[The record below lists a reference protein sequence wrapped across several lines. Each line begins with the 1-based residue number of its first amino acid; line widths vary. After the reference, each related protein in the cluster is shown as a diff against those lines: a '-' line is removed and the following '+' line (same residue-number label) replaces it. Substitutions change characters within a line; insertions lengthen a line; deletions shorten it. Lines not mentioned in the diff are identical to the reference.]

1 MNRKISFVAFL
12 LLFINGLSL
21 ATNPEYR
28 QGEVLVRFISDGQKK
43 MSLSDRTKILNS
55 YVSGSRAVK
64 DIKLVAGL
72 TRVTLPTG
80 TDVLSATQQFQ
91 NSPLVVYAQP
101 NYVYKIATIPNDPM
115 FNQQW
120 ALNNTGQTG
129 GTVDADIDAPQAW
142 DIYTGGTN
150 IIVGVVDTGID
161 YNHPDLKPNMWV
173 NPGEIPNNGID
184 DDADGYVDDVY
195 GINAI
200 TNSGNP
206 MDDHFHGT
214 HCAGIIGAVGNNGI
228 GVSGVNWHVRL
239 MALKIFDWQG
249 AGGNTADILQ
259 CFDYAIAK
267 HVNILSNSWGG
278 YGFDQALY
286 DGIAAVQAAGILFVA
301 AAGNESNNNDGAFSA
316 YPASFDLDNIIS
328 VMATDHKDQVASFS
342 NYGLTTVDL
351 GAPGVDILSTF
362 PTYETNDMNSFG
374 FSTNYGTI
382 SGTSMSTPFVS
393 GASALIWSFVPN
405 LDYASIRD
413 VILNSADPLPSLSG
427 RCVTGA
433 RLNLFSAISAV
444 NTRVLDKNTGKMYRK
459 IQQAIDDPLTLNSHT
474 IIVDKGPLYLK
485 KMYFFE
491 TVDFKGKRLTVRSGD
506 VDHPTDETI
515 YPEKVMISGKGK
527 NKHTVSF
534 IRGENAS
541 AVLKGFTIADGYA
554 TGVELEDSFG
564 GGIYLYNS
572 SPTISDCIIT
582 NNQAVL
588 DGGGIYCD
596 GDSNPT
602 ITNCTVSDNYAN
614 SRDGGGI
621 YCYDSSP
628 LIKNCLVVANRA
640 ARDGGGIYLNGP
652 LSIASQVRIF
662 DCTISDNHSNDYDG
676 LGGALYCYY
685 SSKPQVRDCI
695 ISNNNGYAIYE
706 EDLPSDPQVT
716 FCLFYNNPDGDWYDA
731 DTLHV
736 YTGAVAVN
744 SLAEASDNIEGD
756 PLFVLGKLGSYYLS
770 QLAAGQLADSVAVDA
785 GSAAASSLGMNIYST
800 RTDNI
805 KDSGFVDMGYHY
817 NDPCAAVMFTLTTSI
832 SPALSGWIDPVNDVP
847 HSYPQ
852 YAQVQL
858 TATADSNS
866 YWFKAWHGTD
876 DDGRKD
882 VNENAEPVNPQ
893 LNIVTMDSDKSVAAE
908 FEKINVSLTVRI
920 TSGQGSIS
928 VNPPP
933 NDPRRDLYRRGTVV
947 TITVTPANPSNR
959 IKWIGSDDDTS
970 RQLVNT
976 VTMTANKIVNIEL
989 RQPRTLIVGGGG
1001 IPGAYTNFGDA
1012 IRGSQDGDTIVVHE
1026 GRWTWTWSNDVW
1038 LIQGKDITIRSTN
1051 PDNPTVVANTVLLNT
1066 LWFEDVTRNTVVA
1079 GITISDLVGYPGT
1092 SGDGTQA
1099 GTLCDGIDGGDV
1111 FGVGL
1116 LIGFMNR
1123 FSISF
1128 GADLLPLVEASPT
1141 FINCVFQNL
1150 NAEGGNGG
1158 NNGCGCPPNAAFG
1171 FDYDGGWAGRAY
1183 GGAMYIGVGCKPLYK
1198 NCIIQDCNA
1207 LGGDSG
1213 NGCYHP
1219 GSWGDSNP
1227 PPGSGWS
1234 WFFGPYDFPSDYTGK
1249 GGGAYIDV
1257 NSAPEFIDCSFINNL
1272 ARGGSTGQATAPGV
1286 GRPLHY
1292 RIDSYGGAV
1301 YCAAASKPKFTNC
1314 RFVDNRVAT
1323 TTTLPNW
1330 RWTPGPGEVALAVD
1344 KYIGFGA
1351 AVAIEGERKT
1361 FDGVP
1366 YYATASKPFFENCTF
1381 ENNISPNGNGGAIH
1395 CQYGVTG
1402 QSSET
1407 VINKC
1412 TLTGNQAYHGGA
1424 IYSVDSRTRIL
1435 ESIFNNNS
1443 ATSAVGEGGAI
1454 HVTTG
1459 EVEISDSNIF
1469 DNSAVFSGGGLFL
1482 SDSNA
1487 LVWNC
1492 LLTGN
1497 QAGRDGGGIS
1507 AYLYSDCN
1515 IVNTT
1520 ISDNIGGQFG
1530 GGVFCAYNSFTRI
1543 LDSII
1548 WGNMATSGHQIAVAS
1563 DDPYNPE
1570 PSVVE
1575 VSYSSIGPRYSY
1587 LVQQQ
1592 ASVFGSGSSSGE
1604 KLIESSTIYNDI
1616 SSSGKAKVVIT
1627 LADPVDLK
1635 KQTDWNSSSSMA
1647 ALHDE
1652 IHNRQQAVLSTLTTG
1667 EFTKRYQ
1674 YDNVAAFSGEITLAG
1689 LNKLISNPQVYHIE
1703 PTRPLVFQMRQALAL
1718 SNDMSIR
1725 PTYGGAHIGI
1735 AICDSGFDYSHPD
1748 LGNNDFP
1755 NSKIV
1760 GGYDFGS
1767 MDSNPQQEGAP
1778 HGTACAGIAAG
1789 SIDNVGDY
1797 IGGVA
1802 YQAGIY
1808 GLKISVGTDAPLSD
1822 AALAAWDWCITHKN
1836 DNANYPILV
1845 ISNSWRTGPALN
1857 PKLYN
1862 DPNVAAVDYPG
1873 FAAAADTATAAG
1885 ITILAASGNDGNTT
1899 RIGAPAALRNVL
1911 AVGAVYD
1918 TSDAVTPYSN
1928 TSPLIDIFAPGD
1940 PIYTTDIVG
1949 AAGYTSGNFV
1959 PDFGGTSAATPFAA
1973 GAVAVLQQAAKTIMG
1988 HYLTPEQVRT
1998 SLVSSGDLVTDT
2010 KVDITKPRV
2019 NIGNAIALLSG
2030 PPIYLEL
2037 RDPIHLEQNCTI
2049 RYNWWNP
2056 ATFTWSP
2063 ASHNLSVNDDPLFI
2077 DGYYLSQTAAGQA
2090 ITSNAVD
2097 AGSTDAYTAGKYRHT
2112 TRNDLVVE
2120 DFDSIVDMGYHYI
2133 RHTEFKGDFNYDG
2146 RVDGY
2151 DLEGNL
2157 IMNDLVRLLRHW
2169 LDDQC
2174 EFPDW
2179 CYGTDLNQDGVV
2191 NNKDY
2196 AIYAANWGK
2205 KETTPPLPDPM
2216 TWEIMPKLAALAN
2229 WAEMTATKAKDAY
2242 GGTIEY
2248 YFQRTDANGYYRDW
2262 DPNRAFT
2269 DTSLVLNNTYGYR
2282 VKARDARGNE
2292 TGWSVIGYVVVAPPK
2307 PDPMTWELV
2316 PTSAPAA
2323 TWATMT
2329 ATEAKDTYGGPIKYY
2344 FQRTNASG
2352 IPDGFYRN
2360 WDSNRAFTNYG
2371 LVLNKTYGYRVKA
2384 RDARGNETAWSVIGY
2399 VEVGKEPPTPP
2410 TPPLPPS
2417 NLTALALSQTQIR
2430 LNWTDNSNNETGF
2443 KIERFTGAQP
2453 FVEIAT
2459 VGANVTTYTN
2469 SGLTANT
2476 TYTYRV
2482 RAYNSAGNSD
2492 YSNTASATTLP
2503 PIPVPQTPV
2512 MLAPPNDPN
2521 SGEYYSNGYWYH
2533 RVVATVPGLGGTPAI
2548 WFRFQCISDIP
2559 ALSSG
2564 WVNAT
2569 GSFVHPIYPS
2579 FPSATITV
2587 NGTTVTYVIVVKQG
2601 GSFGHQLTW
2610 RVCSSYSADG
2620 SNSVC
2625 STSLV
2630 IPPH

>member
-43 MSLSDRTKILNS
+43 LSLSDRTTILNS
-55 YVSGSRAVK
+55 YVNGSRAVK

-72 TRVTLPTG
+72 THVTLPTG

-101 NYVYKIATIPNDPM
+101 NYIYRIALTPNDP
-115 FNQQW
+115 NYHLQW

-184 DDADGYVDDVY
+184 DDGDGYVDDVY

-200 TNSGNP
+200 TNSGDP
-206 MDDHFHGT
+206 MDDNLHGT

-249 AGGNTADILQ
+249 VGGNTADVLQ
-259 CFDYAIAK
+259 CFDYAILK
-267 HVNILSNSWGG
+267 NVNILSNSWGG

-286 DGIAAVQAAGILFVA
+286 DGIAQVQAAGILFVA
-301 AAGNESNNNDGAFSA
+301 AAGNESNNNDGAFSL

-362 PTYETNDMNSFG
+362 PTYETNDMNTSG

-382 SGTSMSTPFVS
+382 SGTSMATPFVS

-413 VILNSADPLPSLSG
+413 VILNSADPRPSLSG
-427 RCVTGA
+427 KCVTDA
-433 RLNLFSAISAV
+433 RLNVFSAISAV
-444 NTRVLDKNTGKMYRK
+444 NTRVLDKNTGQMYRK
-459 IQQAIDDPLTLNSHT
+459 IQQAIDDPLTLNGHT
-474 IIVDKGPLYLK
+474 VIVDKGPLYLK

-515 YPEKVMISGKGK
+515 YPEKVVISGKGK

-534 IRGENAS
+534 VNGEDGS

-582 NNQAVL
+582 NNQAVV

-628 LIKNCLVVANRA
+628 LIKNCLIVANRA

-652 LSIASQVRIF
+652 SLTDGQVRIF
-662 DCTISDNHSNDYDG
+662 DCTISDNRANEYDG
-676 LGGALYCYY
+676 LGGALYCYW
-685 SSKPQVRDCI
+685 SSTPQVKDCI

-706 EDLPSDPQVT
+706 EDIPSDPYVT
-716 FCLFYNNPDGDWYDA
+716 FCLFYNNPAGDWYDA

-785 GSAAASSLGMNIYST
+785 GSATASSLGMNIYST

-817 NDPCAAVMFTLTTSI
+817 NDPCAAVMFTLTTSV
-832 SPALSGWIDPVNDVP
+832 SPASSGSIDPVDGVP

-852 YAQVQL
+852 YAHVQL
-858 TATADSNS
+858 TATATNPS

-882 VNENAEPVNPQ
+882 LDENAEPVNPQ

-908 FEKINVSLTVRI
+908 FEKINVLLTVRI

-989 RQPRTLIVGGGG
+989 RDPRTLVVGGGG
-1001 IPGAYTNFGDA
+1001 IPGAYTNVGDA
-1012 IRGSQDGDTIVVHE
+1012 IRDSQDGDTIVVHE
-1026 GRWTWTWSNDVW
+1026 GVWTFVWTSDLWT
-1038 LIQGKDITIRSTN
+1038 IQNKDITIRSTN
-1051 PDNPTVVANTVLLNT
+1051 PDNPTVVANTVFQNLME
-1066 LWFEDVTRNTVVA
+1066 FENVTRNTLIA
-1079 GITISDLVGYPGT
+1079 GITFRDMFWFSAGG
-1092 SGDGTQA
+1092 GDGTQA
-1099 GTLCDGIDGGDV
+1099 GSACDGFNGSDI
-1111 FGVGL
+1111 FSACLWIGVN
-1116 LIGFMNR
+1116 NR
-1123 FSISF
+1123 YSITF
-1128 GADLLPLVEASPT
+1128 GAEFFPVVEASPT

-1150 NAEGGNGG
+1150 NAHGGNGG
-1158 NNGCGCPPNAAFG
+1158 NNGCGCPPNANNG

-1183 GGAMYIGVGCKPLYK
+1183 GGAMYIGVGCKPLFK
-1198 NCIIQDCNA
+1198 NCVIQDCNA

-1213 NGCYHP
+1213 NGCSHP
-1219 GSWGDSNP
+1219 GSWGDNAP
-1227 PPGSGWS
+1227 DPVDGWS
-1234 WFFGPYDFPSDYTGK
+1234 WNQGPYDLPWNYTGK
-1249 GGGAYIDV
+1249 GGAAYIDV
-1257 NSAPEFIDCSFINNL
+1257 NSAPEFIDCNFINNL
-1272 ARGGSTGQATAPGV
+1272 ARGGSTGAATFAGFP
-1286 GRPLHY
+1286 HY

-1314 RFVDNRVAT
+1314 RFVDNRVSV

-1330 RWTPGPGEVALAVD
+1330 RWRPGPGEAVTVAD
-1344 KYIGFGA
+1344 KYIGYGA
-1351 AVAIEGERKT
+1351 AVAVEGEINT
-1361 FDGVP
+1361 FDGIQ
-1366 YYATASKPFFENCTF
+1366 YRATASKPFFENCTF

-1424 IYSVDSRTRIL
+1424 IYAVNSSTRIL

-1443 ATSAVGEGGAI
+1443 ATDAVGEGGAI

-1459 EVEISDSNIF
+1459 DVEISDSSIF
-1469 DNSAVFSGGGLFL
+1469 GNSAVFSGGGLFL

-1520 ISDNIGGQFG
+1520 ISDNIGGGYG
-1530 GGVFCAYNSFTRI
+1530 GGVFCSYNSFTRI

-1563 DDPYNPE
+1563 GDPYNPE

-1575 VSYSSIGPRYSY
+1575 VSHSSIGPRYGY
-1587 LVQQQ
+1587 L
-1592 ASVFGSGSSSGE
+1592 AYGLELGDAVFGSGSGFGE
-1604 KLIESSTIYNDI
+1604 KLIESSTIYADI
-1616 SSSGKAKVVIT
+1616 GSTGKAKVVIT

-1635 KQTDWNSSSSMA
+1635 KQTNWDSPSSVAILQTEVHS
-1647 ALHDE
+1647 
-1652 IHNRQQAVLSTLTTG
+1652 RQQAVLSTLNAN
-1667 EFTKRYQ
+1667 EFTLRYR
-1674 YDNVAAFSGEITLAG
+1674 YDNVAVFSGEVTLAG

-1703 PTRPLVFQMRQALAL
+1703 PVRAFVFQMRQSL
-1718 SNDMSIR
+1718 SLTNDMGIR
-1725 PTYGGAHIGI
+1725 PTYGGAGVGI
-1735 AICDSGFDYSHPD
+1735 AICDSGFDYRHPD
-1748 LGNNDFP
+1748 LGNNGFP

-1767 MDSNPQQEGAP
+1767 NDSDPQQEGEP

-1802 YQAGIY
+1802 YQAGIF
-1808 GLKISVGTDAPLSD
+1808 GLKISIGAGPPLSD

-1836 DNANYPILV
+1836 DKPAYPILA
-1845 ISNSWRTGPALN
+1845 ISNSWGSII
-1857 PKLYN
+1857 LYN
-1862 DPNVAAVDYPG
+1862 DPNVAAADYPG
-1873 FAAAADTATAAG
+1873 LAAAADTATAAG
-1885 ITILAASGNDGNTT
+1885 ITILAASGNDFNTL
-1899 RIGAPAALRNVL
+1899 RISAPAALRNVL

-1918 TSDAVTPYSN
+1918 TTDAVTDYSN
-1928 TSPLIDIFAPGD
+1928 TSPLVDIFAPGD
-1940 PIYTTDIVG
+1940 PIYTTDIIG
-1949 AAGYTSGNFV
+1949 PAGYSSGNFV
-1959 PDFGGTSAATPFAA
+1959 PDFAGTSAATPFAA
-1973 GAVAVLQQAAKTIMG
+1973 GAVAVLQQAAKSIMG
-1988 HYLTPEQVRT
+1988 HYLTPEQVRAA
-1998 SLVSSGDLVTDT
+1998 LVASGDLVTDT

-2019 NIGNAIALLSG
+2019 NIGSSISLLSG
-2030 PPIYLEL
+2030 GPIYLE
-2037 RDPIHLEQNCTI
+2037 QNCII

-2056 ATFTWSP
+2056 ATLTWSP
-2063 ASHNLSVNDDPLFI
+2063 ASHNLSVDDDPLFV
-2077 DGYYLSQTAAGQA
+2077 DGYYLSQTAADQA
-2090 ITSNAVD
+2090 VTSDAVD
-2097 AGSTDAYTAGKYRHT
+2097 AGSTDAYSAGKYRHT
-2112 TRNDLVVE
+2112 TRTDLVVE

-2133 RHTEFKGDFNYDG
+2133 RHTDFKGDFNYDG
-2146 RVDGY
+2146 RVDGI
-2151 DLEGNL
+2151 DAEGNL

-2169 LDDQC
+2169 LDQC

-2196 AIYAANWGK
+2196 AIYAANWNK

-2216 TWEIMPKLAALAN
+2216 TWDIYPRSAPQAA
-2229 WAEMTATKAKDAY
+2229 WVTMTATRAKDAY
-2242 GGTIEY
+2242 GGPIEY
-2248 YFQRTDANGYYRDW
+2248 YFQSLDANGTPRGVTYDSGWGKGELR
-2262 DPNRAFT
+2262 RSFT
-2269 DTSLVLNNTYGYR
+2269 DYNVVLNKDYGYR

-2292 TGWSVIGYVVVAPPK
+2292 TGWSVIGNVKVGQ
-2307 PDPMTWELV
+2307 E
-2316 PTSAPAA
+2316 
-2323 TWATMT
+2323 
-2329 ATEAKDTYGGPIKYY
+2329 PIP
-2344 FQRTNASG
+2344 N
-2352 IPDGFYRN
+2352 
-2360 WDSNRAFTNYG
+2360 
-2371 LVLNKTYGYRVKA
+2371 
-2384 RDARGNETAWSVIGY
+2384 
-2399 VEVGKEPPTPP
+2399 
-2410 TPPLPPS
+2410 PPS
-2417 NLTALALSQTQIR
+2417 DLVATALSQTQIR
-2430 LNWTDNSNNETGF
+2430 LTWTDNSDNETGF
-2443 KIERFTGAQP
+2443 KIQRLSGSQP
-2453 FVEIAT
+2453 FTDIAT
-2459 VGANVTTYTN
+2459 VSANVKTYTN
-2469 SGLTANT
+2469 SGLTAGT

-2482 RAYNSAGNSD
+2482 YSYNSTGNSD
-2492 YSNTASATTLP
+2492 YSNTASAMTIP
-2503 PIPVPQTPV
+2503 PIPVPQAPV

-2521 SGEYYSNGYWYH
+2521 SSEYFSNGYWYH
-2533 RVVATVPGLGGTPAI
+2533 SVVATVPGLGGTPPV
-2548 WFRFQCISDIP
+2548 WFRFECIEIP
-2559 ALSSG
+2559 GLSSG
-2564 WVNAT
+2564 WVNAG

-2601 GSFGHQLTW
+2601 GSFGWQLTW
-2610 RVCSSYSADG
+2610 RVCSSYSANG
-2620 SNSVC
+2620 SNSAC
-2625 STSLV
+2625 STPLV